1 MTFDTVL
8 GQQPCQSLRLVK
20 DIIKTMR
27 DLNEGGHNSQAFVFG
42 KKFGIFIFLTN
53 HVRANVYVIISIDL
67 KCQVNSQGSILGM
80 EGYGNCHSYRSL
92 SIVHECGAMCVL
104 RQVICK
110 LHSIVHISKVQVSR
124 PFALPSGLQS
134 DLCCKLFHW
143 YEKVTSVLAFATHRL
158 RGKEDPPHEKRN

>member
-110 LHSIVHISKVQVSR
+110 LHSIAHISKVQVSR

-143 YEKVTSVLAFATHRL
+143 YE
-158 RGKEDPPHEKRN
+158 